1 MENKK
6 KFADNKLR
14 SAKIK
19 DKMVE
24 GYGKPIIVFAYFNTM
39 AEAKQALNATNAMI
53 YKGAKRG
60 GTARGFRIIAGH
72 DVSKGLT
79 HFNNMLE
86 ISKSNKS
93 WI

>member
-6 KFADNKLR
+6 QFADNKLR

-19 DKMVE
+19 DKMTAD
-24 GYGKPIIVFAYFNTM
+24 YGKPVIVFAYFPTM
-39 AEAKQALNATNAMI
+39 SEAKKALNATNAMI
-53 YKGAKRG
+53 YKAEKRAG
-60 GTARGFRIIAGH
+60 IVRGFKVITGH

-86 ISKSNKS
+86 LSKSVK
-93 WI
+93 

>member
-1 MENKK
+1 MEKK
-6 KFADNKLR
+6 KQFADNKLR

-24 GYGKPIIVFAYFNTM
+24 QYGKPVIVFAYFPTM
-39 AEAKQALNATNAMI
+39 AEAKKALNASNAMI
-53 YKGAKRG
+53 YKAEKRSG
-60 GTARGFRIIAGH
+60 VVRGFKVITGH

-86 ISKSNKS
+86 LSKSVK
-93 WI
+93 

>member
-1 MENKK
+1 MEKK
-6 KFADNKLR
+6 KQFADNKLR

-24 GYGKPIIVFAYFNTM
+24 GYGKPVIVFAYFPTM
-39 AEAKQALNATNAMI
+39 AEAKKALNASNAMI
-53 YKGAKRG
+53 YKAEKRSG
-60 GTARGFRIIAGH
+60 VVRGFKVITGH

-86 ISKSNKS
+86 LSKSVK
-93 WI
+93 

>member
-6 KFADNKLR
+6 KFADNKLC

-24 GYGKPIIVFAYFNTM
+24 GYGKPVIVFAYFPTM
-39 AEAKQALNATNAMI
+39 AEAKKALNATNAMI
-53 YKGAKRG
+53 YKAEKRAG
-60 GTARGFRIIAGH
+60 IVRGFKVITGH

-86 ISKSNKS
+86 LSKSVK
-93 WI
+93 